1 MRIIEGHRR
10 VTLVFTLIEAEIAII
25 LIVEVFK
32 IHRQR
37 DVTSKARQGII
48 NNLLQH
54 LVVPHKGTRALAF
67 FKVGIGT
74 EVLTQEIKVK
84 FCNSSKWPP
93 INNSLVAEVVNS
105 LTRLNQSTDDSS
117 DVAVTMPQLL
127 LSSTLLSYSSSLVR

>member
-10 VTLVFTLIEAEIAII
+10 VTLVSTLTEAEITVI

-37 DVTSKARQGII
+37 GVTSKTRQGII
-48 NNLLQH
+48 SNLLQH
-54 LVVPHKGTRALAF
+54 PVVPLKGSRALAF
-67 FKVGIGT
+67 FKVGLGT
-74 EVLTQEIKVK
+74 EVLTKEIKVK
-84 FCNSSKWPP
+84 FCNSKWHP